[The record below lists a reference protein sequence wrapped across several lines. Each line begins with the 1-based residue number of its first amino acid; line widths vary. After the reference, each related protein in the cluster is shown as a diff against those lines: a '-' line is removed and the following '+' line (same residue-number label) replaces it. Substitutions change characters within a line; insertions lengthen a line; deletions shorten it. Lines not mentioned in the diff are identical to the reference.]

1 MLGDTDN
8 PTEAG
13 IFQEI
18 QRKKKKKADQRA
30 LNKEHIHEK
39 FCRIYWKIKNL
50 LMLQNLTV
58 LWKRGIYLIMIYYFM
73 FEFNI

>member
-1 MLGDTDN
+1 MLDDTDN

-18 QRKKKKKADQRA
+18 ERKKKADQRA
-30 LNKEHIHEK
+30 LSNEHIHEK

-58 LWKRGIYLIMIYYFM
+58 LWKKGTSPDYDLLLYVWI
-73 FEFNI
+73 